1 MTYSRFLQGGKKGG
15 EFPRRPATRV
25 SLVSVAAVLPEV
37 TPVRANVAAVGRMPR
52 RSCRISALSLD
63 IDFRKTAANR
73 VKGVGPG
80 VRPCL
85 KDDLSYPP
93 LAAETCLKGHT
104 E

>member
-1 MTYSRFLQGGKKGG
+1 MTYSRFLEGGKKGG
-15 EFPRRPATRV
+15 EFPRRLSATRV

-52 RSCRISALSLD
+52 RSWRISALSRD

-85 KDDLSYPP
+85 KDDLSYPRFP
-93 LAAETCLKGHT
+93 LRRAW
-104 E
+104 